1 MKAGEKS
8 RKDVFSDFLNNS
20 MEPIMKST
28 LFNRKLLLAAAV
40 LAATLGAVS
49 VEAGQGRYRFQQDN
63 TPGWTLM
70 TPAERTEFQTK
81 MRAAKTYDE
90 CKAIQAEHHAVMEAR
105 AKEKGVTLPA
115 PRNNACE
122 QMKARGFIK

>member
-1 MKAGEKS
+1 METGEKS
-8 RKDVFSDFLNNS
+8 PKDVFSDSLDNP

-49 VEAGQGRYRFQQDN
+49 VEAGGGRYRFQQDN

-81 MRAAKTYDE
+81 MHAAKTYDE

-105 AKEKGVTLPA
+105 AKEKGVTLNA
-115 PRNNACE
+115 PRYNACD
-122 QMKARGFIK
+122 QMKARGFLK

>member
-1 MKAGEKS
+1 MKSREKS
-8 RKDVFSDFLNNS
+8 PKDVFSDFLNHP

-28 LFNRKLLLAAAV
+28 RFSRKILLVTAV

-49 VEAGQGRYRFQQDN
+49 VEAGGGRYRFQQDN

-70 TPAERTEFQTK
+70 TPAERTEFQTR

-90 CKAIQAEHHAVMEAR
+90 CKAIQAEHHAAVEAR
-105 AKEKGVTLPA
+105 AKEKGVTLNG
-115 PRNNACE
+115 PRYNACD
-122 QMKARGFIK
+122 QMKARGFLK